1 MDKKD
6 DERNGNSRCNKKGS
20 NSNSKID
27 NQYLKFA
34 LDLNT
39 P

>member
-20 NSNSKID
+20 NSKID